1 MNRLF
6 VHVLGI
12 EERLLNQI
20 PLRRFGKA
28 EKVAQIVV
36 FLCALEGDY
45 VTGAEL
51 EVNGGLFM

>member
-1 MNRLF
+1 MVTAIPER
-6 VHVLGI
+6 VQ
-12 EERLLNQI
+12 ERLLNQI

-28 EKVAQIVV
+28 EEVAQMVV
-36 FLCALEGDY
+36 YLCAPEGDY